1 VRYANQ
7 AMIVAP
13 QPEPTEAGAD
23 VLREGGNAVDAGIAC
38 ALVQGVV
45 DPLMCG
51 IAGFGSC
58 GVYMPGKKFHGYYDA
73 HAPAPLGARPDMW
86 ANLIESEARDGYGFI
101 LKGRV
106 NDIGYRSIC
115 APANLRMYYE
125 AHKEHGRLPWSR
137 IVDPAIAWAEGGWTV
152 RPHVAYWWSDDGD
165 FGRAPNHERTGFT
178 PAARALYCRA
188 DGTPKRVGDR
198 VVNRDYGQTLRA
210 IAKGGADVF
219 YTGEIARAIV
229 EDMKRNDAL
238 LTAED
243 LAAWTPVRNAPLWGE
258 YRGYRVST
266 NQPPGGGVM
275 LLEMLNI
282 LENFD
287 LRKIGHN
294 SAEYLR
300 VVSEAMKRATID
312 KDAHVG
318 DPKFV
323 DVPVGR
329 LTDKGYAAK
338 AAEEIRRGIKAE
350 VPRFNSGTPTK
361 DTTHISV
368 HDRDGNCFTMTH
380 SLGMPSGVVTPGL
393 GFMYNG
399 CMGVFDPRP
408 GRAGSIAPG
417 KARFSSVVP
426 SILFKGDKPHLVIG
440 APGATQIAMGVLH
453 VILNALDFDMT
464 MVEAVSAPRFS
475 ATSNAID
482 ISNRIQGRVERELE
496 GQGYKVVRSPYT
508 FGFAAVHAIR
518 IHEDGLDGGAD
529 PGHDGVVIAV

>member
-1 VRYANQ
+1 MRYAKS

-58 GVYMPGKKFHGYYDA
+58 GIYMPGKKFHGYIDA
-73 HAPAPLGARPDMW
+73 HAPAPLASRPDMW

-101 LKGRV
+101 LKGRI
-106 NDIGYRSIC
+106 NDIGYKSIC
-115 APANLRMYYE
+115 APANLKMYYD
-125 AHKEHGRLPWSR
+125 AHKEHGSLPWSR
-137 IVDPAIAWAEGGWTV
+137 IVEPAIHWAENGWTV
-152 RPHVAYWWSDDGD
+152 RPHVHYWWSDDGA
-165 FGRAPNHERTGFT
+165 FGRAPNHERTNFT
-178 PAARALYCRA
+178 PAARALYCRP
-188 DGTPKRVGDR
+188 DGTPKRVGDG

-219 YTGEIARAIV
+219 YSGEIAHAV
-229 EDMKRNDAL
+229 AEDMNKNEAL
-238 LTAED
+238 LTLDD
-243 LAAWTPVRNAPLWGE
+243 LEQWRTVRNAPLWGD
-258 YRGYRVST
+258 YRGWRISS
-266 NQPPGGGVM
+266 NRPPGGGVM
-275 LLEMLNI
+275 LIQMLNI

-287 LRKIGHN
+287 LGAMEHN
-294 SAEYLR
+294 SAEYVR
-300 VVSEAMKRATID
+300 IVSEAMKRATID

-323 DVPVGR
+323 DVPLER
-329 LTDKGYAAK
+329 LTSKAYAK
-338 AAEEIRRGIKAE
+338 EMAAEIERGVKAQ
-350 VPRFNSGTPTK
+350 VTRFNSGAVSK

-368 HDRDGNCFTMTH
+368 IDKDGNCFTMTH

-426 SILFKGDKPHLVIG
+426 SIVFKGDKPELIIG

-453 VILNALDFDMT
+453 ATLNALDFDMS

-475 ATSNAID
+475 ATSDAID
-482 ISNRIQGRVERELE
+482 ISNRIQYRVERELQ
-496 GQGYKVVRSPYT
+496 GQGYDVVRSPYG
-508 FGFAAVHAIR
+508 FGFAAVHGIR
-518 IHEDGLDGGAD
+518 VHKDGLDGGAD

>member
-1 VRYANQ
+1 MRYHKQ

-13 QPEPTEAGAD
+13 QPEAVEAGAD
-23 VLREGGNAVDAGIAC
+23 ALREGGNAVDAGIAC

-58 GVYMPGKKFHGYYDA
+58 GIYMPGKKFHGYIDA
-73 HAPAPLGARPDMW
+73 HAPAPLAARPDMW

-101 LKGRV
+101 LEGRV
-106 NDIGYRSIC
+106 NDIGYKSIC

-125 AHKEHGRLPWSR
+125 AHQEHGHLPWER
-137 IVDPAIAWAEGGWTV
+137 IVEPAIHWAENGWTV
-152 RPHVAYWWSDDGD
+152 RPHVHFWWSSEGS
-165 FGRAPNHERTGFT
+165 FGRAPNHERVTAF
-178 PAARALYCRA
+178 PAARALYCRP
-188 DGTPKRVGDR
+188 DGTPKQVGDG
-198 VVNRDYGQTLRA
+198 VTNRDYGQTLRA

-219 YTGEIARAIV
+219 YSGELAHAID
-229 EDMKRNDAL
+229 EDMKKNGAL
-238 LTAED
+238 LSLAD
-243 LAAWTPVRNAPLWGE
+243 LEAWKTVRNAPLWGQ
-258 YRGYRVST
+258 YRGYKVST

-275 LLEMLNI
+275 LIEMLNI
-282 LENFD
+282 LENFV
-287 LRKIGHN
+287 LGELEHN
-294 SAEYLR
+294 SAEYVR
-300 VVSEAMKRATID
+300 IVSEAMKRATID

-323 DVPVGR
+323 KVPVER
-329 LTDKGYAAK
+329 LTSKEYAMQMAD
-338 AAEEIRRGIKAE
+338 EIRRGVKAH
-350 VPRFNSGTPTK
+350 VPRFNSGAVSK

-368 HDRDGNCFTMTH
+368 IDKDGNCFSMTH

-408 GRAGSIAPG
+408 GHAGSIAPG

-426 SILFKGDKPHLVIG
+426 SILFKEEKPRLIIG

-453 VILNALDFDMT
+453 AILNALDFNMT
-464 MVEAVSAPRFS
+464 MVEAVSAARFS
-475 ATSNAID
+475 ATSDTID
-482 ISNRIQGRVERELE
+482 VSNRIQWRVEREL
-496 GQGYKVVRSPYT
+496 QAMGYPVVRSPYG
-508 FGFAAVHAIR
+508 FGFAAVHGIR
-518 IHEDGLDGGAD
+518 SHEDGLDGGAD